1 MKVVLQN
8 VTNCEVK
15 IKDKVYSS
23 IDRGFLLLVSFTD
36 GDNLDIINKMAN
48 KISKINKMAN
58 KISKL
63 RVFMDENGKTNLSL
77 LDVNGKIMSVSQFTL
92 YADVKKGNRPSFTN
106 CLDFNKAKEL
116 YQQFNLELKKLNLI
130 VEEGIFGEDMKV
142 SFVNDGP
149 FTLVIDSKEVF

>member
-8 VTNCEVK
+8 VFNCEVK

-23 IDRGFLLLVSFTD
+23 IDRGFLLLVSFTN
-36 GDNLDIINKMAN
+36 GDNLDI
-48 KISKINKMAN
+48 INKMAN

-116 YQQFNLELKKLNLI
+116 YQQFNLELKKLNLK
-130 VEEGIFGEDMKV
+130 VEEGVFGEDMKV
-142 SFVNDGP
+142 SFINDGP

>member
-8 VTNCEVK
+8 VLNCEVK

-36 GDNLDIINKMAN
+36 GDNLDI
-48 KISKINKMAN
+48 INKMAN

-116 YQQFNLELKKLNLI
+116 HQQFNLELKKLNLI

>member
-8 VTNCEVK
+8 VLNCEVK

-36 GDNLDIINKMAN
+36 GDNLDIIT
-48 KISKINKMAN
+48 KMAN

-92 YADVKKGNRPSFTN
+92 YADVRKGNRPSFTN

-130 VEEGIFGEDMKV
+130 VEEGVFGEDMKV

>member
-8 VTNCEVK
+8 VLNCEVK
-15 IKDKVYSS
+15 IKDKVHSS
-23 IDRGFLLLVSFTD
+23 IDKGFLLLVSFTD
-36 GDNLDIINKMAN
+36 GDNLDII
-48 KISKINKMAN
+48 SKMAN

>member
-8 VTNCEVK
+8 VLNCEVK

-36 GDNLDIINKMAN
+36 GDNLDI
-48 KISKINKMAN
+48 INKMAN

-116 YQQFNLELKKLNLI
+116 YQQFNLELKKLNLQ

-149 FTLVIDSKEVF
+149 FTLIIDSKEVF

>member
-8 VTNCEVK
+8 VLNCEVK

-36 GDNLDIINKMAN
+36 GDNLDII
-48 KISKINKMAN
+48 SKMAN

-130 VEEGIFGEDMKV
+130 VEEGVFGEDMKV

>member
-8 VTNCEVK
+8 VLNCEVK
-15 IKDKVYSS
+15 IKDKVHSS
-23 IDRGFLLLVSFTD
+23 IDKGFLLLVSFTD
-36 GDNLDIINKMAN
+36 GDNLDI
-48 KISKINKMAN
+48 INKMAN

-142 SFVNDGP
+142 SFINDGP

>member
-8 VTNCEVK
+8 VLNCEVK

-36 GDNLDIINKMAN
+36 GDNLDIINKT
-48 KISKINKMAN
+48 AN

-130 VEEGIFGEDMKV
+130 VEEGVFGEDMKV

-149 FTLVIDSKEVF
+149 FTLVIDSKEVFK

>member
-8 VTNCEVK
+8 VLNCEVK

-36 GDNLDIINKMAN
+36 GDNLDIINKT
-48 KISKINKMAN
+48 AN

-116 YQQFNLELKKLNLI
+116 YQQFNLELKKLNLK

>member
-8 VTNCEVK
+8 VLNCEVK

-36 GDNLDIINKMAN
+36 GDNLDII
-48 KISKINKMAN
+48 SKMAN

-116 YQQFNLELKKLNLI
+116 YQQFNLELKKLNLK

>member
-8 VTNCEVK
+8 VLNCEVK

-36 GDNLDIINKMAN
+36 GDNLDI
-48 KISKINKMAN
+48 INKMAN

-92 YADVKKGNRPSFTN
+92 YADIKKGNRPSFTN

-116 YQQFNLELKKLNLI
+116 YQQFNLELKKLNLK
-130 VEEGIFGEDMKV
+130 VEEGVFGEDMKV

>member
-8 VTNCEVK
+8 VLNCEVK

-36 GDNLDIINKMAN
+36 GDNLDIINKMA
-48 KISKINKMAN
+48 I

-116 YQQFNLELKKLNLI
+116 YQQFNLELKKLNLK

>member
-8 VTNCEVK
+8 VLNCEVR

-36 GDNLDIINKMAN
+36 GDNLDI
-48 KISKINKMAN
+48 INKMAN

>member
-8 VTNCEVK
+8 VLNCEVK

-36 GDNLDIINKMAN
+36 GDNLDI
-48 KISKINKMAN
+48 INKMAN

-116 YQQFNLELKKLNLI
+116 YLQFNLELKKLNLK

-149 FTLVIDSKEVF
+149 FTLVIDSKEAF

>member
-8 VTNCEVK
+8 VLNCEVK

-48 KISKINKMAN
+48 KISK
-58 KISKL
+58 L

-77 LDVNGKIMSVSQFTL
+77 LDVNGKIISVSQFTL

-116 YQQFNLELKKLNLI
+116 YQQFNLELKKLNLK

>member
-8 VTNCEVK
+8 VLNCEVK

-23 IDRGFLLLVSFTD
+23 IDKGFLLLVSFTD
-36 GDNLDIINKMAN
+36 GDNLDI
-48 KISKINKMAN
+48 INKMAN

-130 VEEGIFGEDMKV
+130 VEEGVFGEDMKV

>member
-8 VTNCEVK
+8 VLNCEVK
-15 IKDKVYSS
+15 IKDKIYSS
-23 IDRGFLLLVSFTD
+23 IDKGFLLLVSFTE
-36 GDNLDIINKMAN
+36 GDNLDI
-48 KISKINKMAN
+48 INKMAN

-92 YADVKKGNRPSFTN
+92 YADIKKGNRPSFTN

-142 SFVNDGP
+142 SFINDGP